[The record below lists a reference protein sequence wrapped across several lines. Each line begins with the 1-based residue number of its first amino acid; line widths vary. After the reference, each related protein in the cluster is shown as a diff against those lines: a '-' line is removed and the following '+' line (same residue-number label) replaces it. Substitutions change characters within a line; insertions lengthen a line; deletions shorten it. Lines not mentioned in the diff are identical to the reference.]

1 MDLDELVVRLRL
13 DPTQFNAGTQQ
24 GQALLRKFKEEV
36 KKTGTEVEHDAAKMA
51 DGFSRVTKEILGLG
65 LAIAG
70 ANGLKNLVIGTV
82 QAADA
87 LNLQS
92 RALDVN
98 AQALNKWVNTARRAG
113 VDAGTAQGAFG
124 GMVRTLGGVL
134 TRQVTP
140 QQAGLPAL
148 QALGVSNPD
157 WANWEHFAQQV
168 VEGLQRHRE
177 AFPGQR
183 ASLAA
188 AIPGGDVLLQIANQ
202 FRNMGDLN
210 RALDES
216 ATATREQAEAA
227 RRLTE
232 QFTQLQLAIE
242 RAINKLIPEAEP
254 TATKV
259 LKAVTS
265 ATKGDYSGLQA
276 LDEDLGR
283 KSLEGQQQI
292 KNTLWDAFVRAV
304 VKPERQTKYLSGY
317 DFVGPREA
325 AGPYQPE
332 MIPETRNLPQQG
344 ARKISDRF
352 PGLGPATFA
361 AGTYQG
367 WPGAGNAP
375 VDMSRTVRIDQVT
388 LTLPS
393 GTRDPQAFADRFT
406 SAVSAI
412 EAQQGPR

>member
-1 MDLDELVVRLRL
+1 MLLDELFITLSLNPAKFV
-13 DPTQFNAGTQQ
+13 Q
-24 GQALLRKFKEEV
+24 GIKQSQGSLQKFREDI
-36 KKTGTEVEHDAAKMA
+36 KKSADEAERDAQKMG
-51 DGFSRVTKEILGLG
+51 DGFARVTKELLGLG

-70 ANGLKNLVIGTV
+70 ANGLKNLVVGTV

-148 QALGVSNPD
+148 QALGVTNPD

-168 VEGLQRHRE
+168 VEGLQRHQE

-202 FRNMGDLN
+202 FRNAGDLN

-216 ATATREQAEAA
+216 ATATREQADAA

-242 RAINKLIPEAEP
+242 KAINKLIPEAEP
-254 TATKV
+254 TVTKV

-283 KSLEGQQQI
+283 KSLEGQQEV
-292 KNTLWDAFVRAV
+292 KNALWDAFVRAV
-304 VKPERQTKYLSGY
+304 VKPERQSRYLSGS
-317 DFVGPREA
+317 DFIGPREA

-332 MIPETRNLPQQG
+332 MIPETRNLPPQG
-344 ARKISDRF
+344 ARKLGERF
-352 PGLGPATFA
+352 PGLGPAAFA
-361 AGTYQG
+361 SGTYQG

-375 VDMSRTVRIDQVT
+375 VDMSRTIRIDQVT
-388 LTLPS
+388 LTLPP